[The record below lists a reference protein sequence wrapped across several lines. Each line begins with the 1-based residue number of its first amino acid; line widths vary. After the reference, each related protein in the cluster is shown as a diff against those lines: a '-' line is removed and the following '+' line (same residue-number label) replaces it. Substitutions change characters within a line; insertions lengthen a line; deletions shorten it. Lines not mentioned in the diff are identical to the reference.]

1 MRARWSAQAWFAL
14 VLVVMVVLLALSALA
29 GSVVLRHT
37 TEVSNRLTDVI
48 SPARIESERIRTA
61 LVDQETGVRGFLLT
75 GKEDFLGPYVA
86 GQAAERRTAAAVR
99 GLAPGAPPLHE
110 LTEVERLSAEW
121 RARYAEPL
129 IASVRRDGFDKVSAE
144 RTEAGR
150 RAFDT
155 LRSALDAQDAAWLRT
170 RQAAR
175 AELSSARTVRN
186 VSFSGIIVF
195 FLLTIIAL
203 AVLLRL
209 VVFRPLE
216 RLRAAS
222 RRVTAGDFGHH
233 VDTGGPSDVAELALD
248 IEAMRVRIV
257 TELEETRQSREM
269 LERQTEELRRSNGE
283 LEQFAYVASHDLQE
297 PLRKIASFT
306 QMLEQRY
313 GDRLDE
319 RAKQYI
325 GFAVDGAKRMQTLI
339 NELLTFS
346 RIGRLNVEFTRL
358 KLSETVE
365 LAVRNLAVRVE
376 DTGGTV
382 EVGELPEI
390 TGDRTQL
397 VMLWQNLIGNALK
410 FRHPDRAPVVRVDA
424 ERVEGEQGGGEQ
436 GGDEWRITVTDNGIG
451 IEPKYADKI
460 FLIFQR
466 LHTRDAYEG
475 TGIGLAICRKIA
487 AYHGGRIEL
496 DLAYTGGSRFII
508 HLPVTDGPA
517 APVGAPV
524 VAAPAASAVPAR
536 QATASRDA

>member
-61 LVDQETGVRGFLLT
+61 LVDQETGVRGYLLT
-75 GKEDFLGPYVA
+75 GKEDLLDPYVA

-99 GLAPGAPPLHE
+99 GLAPGAPPLRE
-110 LTEVERLSAEW
+110 LDEVERLSAEW

-129 IASVRRDGFDKVSAE
+129 IATVRRDGFDNVPAE

-155 LRSALDAQDAAWLRT
+155 LRAALDAQDAAWART

-195 FLLTIIAL
+195 FLLTIIAI

-216 RLRAAS
+216 RLRTAS

-269 LERQTEELRRSNGE
+269 LERQAEELRRSNGE

-346 RIGRLNVEFTRL
+346 RIGRLNVEFARL

-390 TGDRTQL
+390 IGDRTQL

-424 ERVEGEQGGGEQ
+424 ERVDGEQD
-436 GGDEWRITVTDNGIG
+436 GDEWRITVTDNGIG

-508 HLPVTDGPA
+508 HLPVNDGPA

-524 VAAPAASAVPAR
+524 AAPAASAIPAR
-536 QATASRDA
+536 QATAARDA